1 MEKHNLSSYGGVSG
15 AVDSQTMNAFIESPF
30 MQWLR
35 TFPEAPAELNFEALT
50 STHFLFNLLQ
60 EFDVNYSP
68 KKTLPS
74 LTSLNHGEA
83 IDCSGGGDNAKA
95 SIVLSRYKA
104 NVFYIECVIEGVKS
118 FYENFLHQTLVAKLP
133 DALVIC
139 NEPPTKESL
148 HEMDKLVC
156 LMLGAAVQCN
166 QRVAIVEAIKTL
178 PVGVQEEIAMK
189 IKEVR
194 NNPEWVWTEEI
205 SRPDSGELLSQ
216 EQINQHYVLLV
227 NHLRNLV
234 QQRDE
239 FAHKMISAN
248 LNQSKVATNK
258 EKTNNLTSLNA
269 VSESNITPESNHI
282 ALEVSELKA
291 QIRKLKQ
298 QLDERT
304 ETSRECKEEMEKY
317 ISKCSK
323 LRQENLDLT
332 QKAREARALRD
343 ELDIQRERAQK
354 VHILETE
361 IQVYKD
367 KISQSESLKSRME
380 EIREEN
386 KILVETKDML
396 EDQLQVS
403 RKRCQQIIGLENELY
418 ICKSELGN
426 CQIELESVKNSN
438 IQLTEENSAL
448 QMSSKNSMSESQSL
462 MAEMQMIKDT
472 GRGNNDTNIM
482 SEQLS
487 KDTARM
493 HRLELDNQ
501 RLKSDIEDLKM
512 NGIKEQS
519 EKCLKLERE
528 NKCQA
533 LTIKQLQET
542 HAKDA
547 DNTVSLQGELNQVVT
562 KSQQM
567 EQIVE
572 TLKQNEVQTRVE
584 KDMII
589 ENLNKEIESLRKRQE
604 QTLNEQL
611 RFLEEENKKLVK
623 DKTISETRL
632 TKVEYEN
639 RQFLR
644 KLKESEACLEKAD
657 DAMKEKEKAIK
668 QVESL
673 SREIDQMSN
682 LKEAKDSFAL
692 KDMEEDKLKLSKSNE
707 KLRNELSTLFAENSK
722 MKMDI
727 HKANKKVESLKNE
740 NKKVA
745 IMEIERDDL
754 LDKISKMSINLENL
768 TVSSEKM
775 EEQEQKTNSVT
786 FENNKLTRQ
795 NQTLNRKLE
804 EIEIENKGLDSE
816 NQKLQ
821 KTIENLKST
830 ARRVEQLEKENFELE
845 SNQHKLDRE
854 SKSSVKEIDRLRH
867 DIDIKDVAIEELN
880 SKLIGIEREK
890 IKLKRDLEQ
899 WNGEQIKVLELE
911 QENRKLSQSC
921 SMDKKTLIQLRHE
934 LVEEKIKFDNISSDM
949 ETLQKRL
956 KKFGIDV
963 NSLEENQDD
972 QHSQE

>member
-1 MEKHNLSSYGGVSG
+1 MG
-15 AVDSQTMNAFIESPF
+15 
-30 MQWLR
+30 
-35 TFPEAPAELNFEALT
+35 
-50 STHFLFNLLQ
+50 
-60 EFDVNYSP
+60 
-68 KKTLPS
+68 
-74 LTSLNHGEA
+74 
-83 IDCSGGGDNAKA
+83 
-95 SIVLSRYKA
+95 
-104 NVFYIECVIEGVKS
+104 
-118 FYENFLHQTLVAKLP
+118 
-133 DALVIC
+133 
-139 NEPPTKESL
+139 
-148 HEMDKLVC
+148 
-156 LMLGAAVQCN
+156 
-166 QRVAIVEAIKTL
+166 
-178 PVGVQEEIAMK
+178 
-189 IKEVR
+189 
-194 NNPEWVWTEEI
+194 
-205 SRPDSGELLSQ
+205 
-216 EQINQHYVLLV
+216 
-227 NHLRNLV
+227 
-234 QQRDE
+234 
-239 FAHKMISAN
+239 
-248 LNQSKVATNK
+248 
-258 EKTNNLTSLNA
+258 
-269 VSESNITPESNHI
+269 
-282 ALEVSELKA
+282 
-291 QIRKLKQ
+291 
-298 QLDERT
+298 
-304 ETSRECKEEMEKY
+304 
-317 ISKCSK
+317 
-323 LRQENLDLT
+323 
-332 QKAREARALRD
+332 
-343 ELDIQRERAQK
+343 
-354 VHILETE
+354 ETE

-572 TLKQNEVQTRVE
+572 TLKQNEAQTRVE

-740 NKKVA
+740 NKKLA
-745 IMEIERDDL
+745 LMELERDDL
-754 LDKISKMSINLENL
+754 LDK
-768 TVSSEKM
+768 V
-775 EEQEQKTNSVT
+775 
-786 FENNKLTRQ
+786 
-795 NQTLNRKLE
+795 
-804 EIEIENKGLDSE
+804 
-816 NQKLQ
+816 
-821 KTIENLKST
+821 
-830 ARRVEQLEKENFELE
+830 
-845 SNQHKLDRE
+845 
-854 SKSSVKEIDRLRH
+854 
-867 DIDIKDVAIEELN
+867 
-880 SKLIGIEREK
+880 
-890 IKLKRDLEQ
+890 
-899 WNGEQIKVLELE
+899 
-911 QENRKLSQSC
+911 
-921 SMDKKTLIQLRHE
+921 
-934 LVEEKIKFDNISSDM
+934 
-949 ETLQKRL
+949 
-956 KKFGIDV
+956 
-963 NSLEENQDD
+963 
-972 QHSQE
+972 